1 MASVSPKHER
11 TSLIPRFT
19 LFLSP
24 VRVLHVVASK
34 SRFSRACLRAE
45 PSRAEHSFR
54 LFFRGKR
61 GAARGGSLQM
71 THASLPL
78 PSRNSFVAEVRI
90 TGRRGGRGLFPA
102 PARKGSAEPREN
114 WRGEGKIVGTACD
127 GGFERSRRVVAC
139 FFFFL
144 FRICHA

>member
-1 MASVSPKHER
+1 
-11 TSLIPRFT
+11 
-19 LFLSP
+19 
-24 VRVLHVVASK
+24 
-34 SRFSRACLRAE
+34 
-45 PSRAEHSFR
+45 
-54 LFFRGKR
+54 
-61 GAARGGSLQM
+61 M

-139 FFFFL
+139 VFFSFFL
-144 FRICHA
+144 GFVTRDRFFAVNGIDGCV